1 MAKKTKKAKKGTKKT
16 KTPANRDSE
25 LAQALTNTKLWQHKL
40 QLTERQRDDY
50 RDTCKKLAAQNEVVT
65 NALFQ
70 ATDLQLLV
78 IFKIIFLYFF
88 NYSKHPNS

>member
-1 MAKKTKKAKKGTKKT
+1 MLISDTNYVLPNIEQMAKKTKKAKKGTKKT

-50 RDTCKKLAAQNEVVT
+50 RETCKKLAAQNEVVT

-70 ATDLQLLV
+70 AMDLQFSV
-78 IFKIIFLYFF
+78 I
-88 NYSKHPNS
+88 